1 MEKDRRQ
8 WTKLVVAQRE
18 GEQAMELAQIIKLAR
33 GDEPAEILLTNARI
47 VNVYTGEIYPAD
59 IAVAGGRIAGVG
71 AGYKA
76 HQVIDLGGRYICPGF
91 IDAHVHI
98 ESSMVPPHEFA
109 RAVVARGTTTVIIDP
124 HEIANVL
131 GLEGIRYMF
140 DSAKYNPLSVYVM
153 MPSCVPATDM
163 ETAGAYLRWYDISHY
178 MNDHWVLGLGE
189 MMNFPGVV
197 LGDEEVLNKLRGFE
211 HGIRDGHAPGL
222 SGRDLVAYVAA
233 GIGSDH
239 ESTTVAEM
247 REKLRLGMVVFIREA
262 TNAHN
267 LLNLIPGLTVANG
280 PRVCFC
286 TDDRQPADLLNEGHI
301 DFLIRTAISK
311 GVPPHMAIAMAT
323 LNTANY
329 FRLFDRGGIAP
340 GKRADL
346 VVFSDLQD
354 VHAEMVFRG
363 GRLAAQD
370 GKVIPWERPL
380 KPVVLRSSM
389 NVNWERVNMRIPAQG
404 IRGRIIGVVPNQLI
418 TEHLIEDLTI
428 REGEVVCDPVHDV
441 AKIAV
446 IERHQ
451 ATGNLGLGLVRGIG
465 LLRGA
470 IASSVAH
477 DSHNIVVVGADDTS
491 MMTAAHA
498 VADMRGGMAAVEG
511 DRVTARL
518 PLPIAGLMSDQPI
531 ETVRDQMEDLIRAAH
546 QLGSHLYDPF
556 TAMSFLALPVIP
568 SLKITDKGLV
578 DVDRFQIVPLF
589 A

>member
-1 MEKDRRQ
+1 
-8 WTKLVVAQRE
+8 
-18 GEQAMELAQIIKLAR
+18 MELAQIIKLAR
-33 GDEPAEILLTNARI
+33 GDEPAEILLANARI
-47 VNVYTGEIYPAD
+47 VNVYTGETYPAE
-59 IAVAGGRIAGVG
+59 IALADGRIAGIG
-71 AGYKA
+71 AGYAA
-76 HQVIDLGGRYICPGF
+76 HQVIDLGGRYVCPGF

-140 DSAKYNPLSVYVM
+140 DAAKYNPLSVFVM

-178 MNDHWVLGLGE
+178 LSDRWVLGLGE

-197 LGDEEVLNKLRGFE
+197 FGDEEVLNKLRGFE
-211 HGIRDGHAPGL
+211 EGIRDGHAPGL

-239 ESTTVAEM
+239 ESTTVEEM

-262 TNAHN
+262 TNARN
-267 LLNLIPGLTVANG
+267 LLSLIPGLTVANG

-286 TDDRQPADLLNEGHI
+286 TDDRQPADLLNEGHV
-301 DFLIRTAISK
+301 DFLIRKAISE
-311 GVPPHMAIAMAT
+311 GVSPLMAIAMAT

-329 FRLFDRGGIAP
+329 FRLYDRGGIAP

-354 VHAEMVFRG
+354 IHAEMVFRG
-363 GRLAAQD
+363 GRLVARD
-370 GKVIPWERPL
+370 GKVIPWDRPL

-389 NVNWERVNMRIPAQG
+389 NVNWERVNLRIAAQG
-404 IRGRIIGVVPNQLI
+404 RRGRVIGVIPDQLI
-418 TEHLIEDLTI
+418 TEHLIEELTV
-428 REGEVVCDPVHDV
+428 RDGEVACDPGRDI

-451 ATGNLGLGLVRGIG
+451 ATGNFGLGLVKGIG
-465 LLRGA
+465 LQRGA
-470 IASSVAH
+470 IASTIAH
-477 DSHNIVVVGADDTS
+477 DSHNIVVVGLDDVS
-491 MMTAAHA
+491 MWTAARA
-498 VADMRGGMAAVEG
+498 VTDMRGGMVAVEG
-511 DRVTARL
+511 DRILAKL
-518 PLPIAGLMSDQPI
+518 PLPIAGLMSDQAI
-531 ETVRDQMEDLIRAAH
+531 EDVRDQMEDLIQAAR
-546 QLGSHLYDPF
+546 QLGSHLRDPF
-556 TAMSFLALPVIP
+556 TAISFLALPVIP

-589 A
+589 E